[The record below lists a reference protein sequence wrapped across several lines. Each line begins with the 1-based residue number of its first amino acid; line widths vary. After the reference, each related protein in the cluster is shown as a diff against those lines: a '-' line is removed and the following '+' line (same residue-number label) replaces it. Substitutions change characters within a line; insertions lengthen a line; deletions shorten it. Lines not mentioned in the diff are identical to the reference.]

1 MKRWLPKGK
10 ITSLRKCDLGKHLK
24 NPQFFLLFFFSF
36 FSSVLFAQQRI
47 TGKVTSGNSAVPGA
61 TVSVKNGTTATQT
74 NEAGNFSIDA
84 PANAT
89 LVITSIGFSAQEVN
103 VGNRTTLNIDL
114 KSSDQTMEDVIVVGY
129 GTQKKATLAGSVSQV
144 SGTEIAKSPSAN
156 VTASLQGRLPGLVAT
171 QRSGQPGNDD
181 ANLLI
186 RGASTFGSG
195 TEPLVVIDG
204 VPGRT
209 NLSRLNPQD
218 IESISVLKDGSAAI
232 YGARGANGVILVT
245 TKSGSRGKADFNIS
259 YNHAITDPTKIPDML
274 DAATYAEV
282 YNEGAYYRSRRN
294 ANEIGNPAYWNN
306 PQFTDAAIQKYK
318 DRSDPILFPNTDW
331 ISHFLR
337 SSYQKNLNLSVNGG
351 SDKVRYLLSYG
362 NIKQNGS
369 FKYEPTFYRQH
380 NARVK
385 VDIDLAK
392 NLTVGANISTIFNDR
407 TFSIVGNGNNFVNIM
422 QSNPTLVA
430 RYPNGLI
437 APGRLN
443 ENPLTLDQRGYNRT
457 KQTPLYSTFTASY
470 KVPFVQG
477 LRFDGSFNYDVI
489 NSFQKIWNTPYFVY
503 EYNQTTGEYV
513 KRNGIVSS
521 ATLTDNYTT
530 NTNMLYNL
538 RATYDKVFLKDH
550 HIVAMLGLEQQQTT
564 NSNAGATRRNFL
576 SPALNQINV
585 GSANAAADW
594 GNSGSASNFAYD
606 NYLGRLNYD
615 YKSKY
620 ILEFLFR
627 YDGSPNFPEGKRY
640 GFFPGASAAWRLSEE
655 DFFRNALPFVN
666 QLKLRAS
673 YGELG
678 NDRIDPFQYYQFFT
692 FGGNYVFG
700 NTVNQGLNTG
710 VLPNP
715 NVTWE
720 RARKTDV
727 GLEATLWNG
736 KLGIDFTYWTQKRN
750 NILVQRNL
758 GIPATMGFSS
768 VPPENYGKVN
778 SHGVELLLSHRGSIG
793 KLVYNISGNIA
804 YNESEI
810 IEQDE
815 VPPQYKY
822 QAITGTPIGSALY
835 YKSDGIYNTSEELK
849 SSPRHPNSRVGDIK
863 IVDLNEDGKIDNN
876 DRYRTPYNVN
886 PRYVFGL
893 NSDFQFKGFDLNIF
907 LQGQTGVY
915 NYDGAAASLG
925 NLDFANASVWR
936 ATDRWTEANP
946 NATKPRSDAY
956 QPGNT
961 DFFFFD
967 ATFVRLKTVELGY
980 NIPTS
985 LLQKTRFLKNLR
997 VFTSGFN
1004 LATWAKEI
1012 KWADPELNGSFIA
1025 WPPQRVINFGA
1036 SIKF

>member
-1 MKRWLPKGK
+1 MKRRLPHGK
-10 ITSLRKCDLGKHLK
+10 FTSLRKCDWRKHLK
-24 NPQFFLLFFFSF
+24 SPQFILLFSFSF
-36 FSSVLFAQQRI
+36 FSCVLFAQQRV

-61 TVSVKNGTTATQT
+61 TVMVKNGNAATQT

-84 PANAT
+84 PANST
-89 LVITSIGFSAQEVN
+89 LVITSIGFSTQEVN
-103 VGNRTTLNIDL
+103 VGTSTSLTVDL
-114 KSSDQTMEDVIVVGY
+114 KANDQRLEDVIVVGY

-171 QRSGQPGNDD
+171 QRSGQPGRDD
-181 ANLLI
+181 ANLLV
-186 RGASTFGSG
+186 RGVSTFGSG
-195 TEPLVVIDG
+195 TEPLIVIDG

-218 IESISVLKDGSAAI
+218 IETISVLKDGSAAI

-259 YNHAITDPTKIPDML
+259 YNYAITDPTKIPEML
-274 DAATYAEV
+274 DAAIYADV

-294 ANEIGNPAYWNN
+294 ANEIGNPGYWNN
-306 PQFTDAAIQKYK
+306 PQFTNAAIQKYK

-351 SDKVRYLLSYG
+351 SDKVRYLISYG
-362 NIKQNGS
+362 NIQQNGS

-380 NARVK
+380 NARLK
-385 VDIDLAK
+385 VDIDLVK
-392 NLTVGANISTIFNDR
+392 NLTVGANVSTIFNDR

-437 APGRLN
+437 GPGRLN
-443 ENPLTLDQRGYNRT
+443 ENPLALDQRGYNRT
-457 KQTPLYSTFTASY
+457 KETPLYSTFTATY
-470 KVPFVQG
+470 KVPFVPG

-503 EYNQTTGEYV
+503 DYNQTTGEYI
-513 KRNGIVSS
+513 KKNGIVSS
-521 ATLTDNYTT
+521 ATLTDNYSA
-530 NTNMLYNL
+530 NTNMLYNF

-550 HIVAMLGLEQQQTT
+550 HIVAMLGKEQQKTT
-564 NSNAGATRRNFL
+564 SNSAGATRRNFL

-594 GNSGSASNFAYD
+594 DNSGTASNFAYD

-615 YKSKY
+615 YQSKY

-655 DFFRNALPFVN
+655 NFFRNALPFVN

-700 NTVNQGLNTG
+700 NTVNQGLNTS
-710 VLPNP
+710 VLPNS

-720 RARKTDV
+720 RAKKTDV
-727 GLEATLWNG
+727 GLEATLWEG

-778 SHGVELLLSHRGSIG
+778 SHGIELMLSHRGSLG
-793 KLVYNISGNIA
+793 KFVYNISGNVA

-815 VPPQYKY
+815 VPPLYKY
-822 QAITGTPIGSALY
+822 QAITGTPIGSGLY
-835 YKSDGIYNTSEELK
+835 YKSDGIYNTADELK

-876 DRYRTPYNVN
+876 DRYRAPYNVN

-893 NSDFQFKGFDLNIF
+893 NSDFQFKGFDLEYF
-907 LQGQTGVY
+907 L
-915 NYDGAAASLG
+915 
-925 NLDFANASVWR
+925 
-936 ATDRWTEANP
+936 
-946 NATKPRSDAY
+946 
-956 QPGNT
+956 
-961 DFFFFD
+961 
-967 ATFVRLKTVELGY
+967 
-980 NIPTS
+980 
-985 LLQKTRFLKNLR
+985 
-997 VFTSGFN
+997 SGSN
-1004 LATWAKEI
+1004 RCI
-1012 KWADPELNGSFIA
+1012 
-1025 WPPQRVINFGA
+1025 
-1036 SIKF
+1036 